1 MAIQHRSEL
10 DRSLSRRPARL
21 AGLLLTLLVA
31 MTACSGGEP
40 TPFEPNAPFNPL
52 GPARSGSGGAST
64 SNSDIIGTW
73 ERTDVFS
80 AGGDLLTQTTTW
92 DFDAGGFCVRT
103 IRSLSA
109 LEGIPRI
116 TERSCTWSLSS
127 AEITITLGG
136 STPAVFDVGFA
147 AFDPNRLLLDGYE
160 YARIE

>member
-1 MAIQHRSEL
+1 MAFQFRSE
-10 DRSLSRRPARL
+10 SRGGIGQCPARL
-21 AGLLLTLLVA
+21 ACLLLIFLLGVA
-31 MTACSGGEP
+31 ACNASEP
-40 TPFEPNAPFNPL
+40 TEFQPNVPFDPQ
-52 GPARSGSGGAST
+52 GPARSGGGGNTT
-64 SNSDIIGTW
+64 SSSDIVGTW
-73 ERTDVFS
+73 ERTDIFS
-80 AGGDLLTQTTTW
+80 AGGDILTQTTTW
-92 DFDAGGFCVRT
+92 EFDSGGFCVRT

-116 TERSCTWSLSS
+116 TERSCTWSLST

>member
-1 MAIQHRSEL
+1 MAFQFRSE
-10 DRSLSRRPARL
+10 SPGGIGRRPARL
-21 AGLLLTLLVA
+21 AGLLLTLVLGVA
-31 MTACSGGEP
+31 ACNAAEP
-40 TPFEPNAPFNPL
+40 TEFQPNEPFDPP
-52 GPARSGSGGAST
+52 GPARSGGGGIST
-64 SNSDIIGTW
+64 SSSDVIGTW
-73 ERTDVFS
+73 ERTDIFS
-80 AGGDLLTQTTTW
+80 VGGDVLTQTTTW
-92 DFDAGGFCVRT
+92 EFDTGGFCVRT

-116 TERSCTWSLSS
+116 TERSCTWSLST

>member
-1 MAIQHRSEL
+1 MDFQHRSEPL
-10 DRSLSRRPARL
+10 RGIRRRPFRL

-31 MTACSGGEP
+31 ACSAGEP
-40 TPFEPNAPFNPL
+40 TAFEPSQPFNPF
-52 GPARSGSGGAST
+52 GPARSGSDGTGT
-64 SNSDIIGTW
+64 SNSDIVGTW
-73 ERTDVFS
+73 ERTDIFS
-80 AGGDLLTQTTTW
+80 AGGDILTQTTTW
-92 DFDAGGFCVRT
+92 EFDSGGFCVRT
-103 IRSLSA
+103 IESLSA
-109 LEGIPRI
+109 LEGIPRT